1 MSKHTLQKHIRAEF
15 STIIKVNYCALQQL
29 LRCEDPIAYTTNA
42 YGWAA
47 DVYDV
52 GDGVAIVTGYAP
64 FGRIQ
69 PDYNTCAR
77 YEARASEIIYSR
89 DSYDTIRDKLRDLIH
104 DFINEVTM

>member
-1 MSKHTLQKHIRAEF
+1 MANHTLQKHIRAEF
-15 STIIKVNYCALQQL
+15 STIIKVNYCKLQQL

-69 PDYNTCAR
+69 PDYNTCKK
-77 YEARASEIIYSR
+77 YEMLASKIVYSR

-104 DFINEVTM
+104 DFVNEVTM

>member
-1 MSKHTLQKHIRAEF
+1 MANHTLQKHVRADF
-15 STIIKVNYCALQQL
+15 STIIKVGYCGLQQL
-29 LRCEDPIAYTTNA
+29 LRCETPIAYTTNA

-69 PDYNTCAR
+69 PDYNTCKK
-77 YEARASEIIYSR
+77 YEMLASKIVYSR

-104 DFINEVTM
+104 DFVNEVTM